1 MKNTV
6 NKYFEVKVKMQKT
19 QEDGTQKKVSEQ
31 YVIEA
36 ATFGEAERRITECLK
51 PYIEGEF
58 DVTDIKIAGYCQ
70 IISTNQDTDKFFK
83 AKVSFVT
90 LDETTGKEKKTSEL
104 YLVQSDTLESA
115 ESDVKSFMNDSNT
128 AKRRCQELRFSGA
141 IARPFLP
148 CVAHDV
154 MRAGRLPT

>member
-31 YVIEA
+31 YVVEA

-58 DVTDIKIAGYCQ
+58 DVTDIKIAGYVH
-70 IISTNQDTDKFFK
+70 IVNSDENADKYIK
-83 AKVSFVT
+83 AKVTFVA

-104 YLVQSDTLESA
+104 YLVQSETLESA
-115 ESDVKSFMNDSNT
+115 ESDVKTFLNDGNT
-128 AKRRCQELRFSGA
+128 TISSISETVIL
-141 IARPFLP
+141 
-148 CVAHDV
+148 DV
-154 MRAGRLPT
+154 FTLD

>member
-1 MKNTV
+1 MKNTI

-31 YVIEA
+31 YVVEA

-58 DVTDIKIAGYCQ
+58 NVTDIKIAGYCQ
-70 IISTNQDTDKFFK
+70 IVNGDENADKFFK
-83 AKVSFVT
+83 AKVTFVT

-104 YLVQSDTLESA
+104 YLVQSETLESA
-115 ESDVKSFMNDSNT
+115 ESDVKNYLNDGNT
-128 AKRRCQELRFSGA
+128 TISSIAETA
-141 IARPFLP
+141 IL
-148 CVAHDV
+148 DV
-154 MRAGRLPT
+154 FTLD

>member
-31 YVIEA
+31 YVVEA

-58 DVTDIKIAGYCQ
+58 DVTDIKIAGYVQ
-70 IISTNQDTDKFFK
+70 IVGGDDNADKYFK
-83 AKVSFVT
+83 AKVSFLT

-104 YLVQSDTLESA
+104 YLVQSETLESA
-115 ESDVKSFMNDSNT
+115 ESDVSHYLNDGNT
-128 AKRRCQELRFSGA
+128 TISSISETVILDIFT
-141 IARPFLP
+141 LN
-148 CVAHDV
+148 
-154 MRAGRLPT
+154 

>member
-31 YVIEA
+31 YVVEA

-58 DVTDIKIAGYCQ
+58 DVTDIKIAGYVQ
-70 IISTNQDTDKFFK
+70 IVNGDENADKYFK
-83 AKVSFVT
+83 AKVAFVA

-104 YLVQSDTLESA
+104 YLVQSETLESA
-115 ESDVKSFMNDSNT
+115 ESDVKTFLNDGNT
-128 AKRRCQELRFSGA
+128 TISSISETA
-141 IARPFLP
+141 IL
-148 CVAHDV
+148 DV
-154 MRAGRLPT
+154 FTLN

>member
-19 QEDGTQKKVSEQ
+19 REDGTQKKLSEQ
-31 YVIEA
+31 YVVEA

-58 DVTDIKIAGYCQ
+58 DVTDIKIAGYVQ
-70 IISTNQDTDKFFK
+70 IVNGDENADKYFK
-83 AKVSFVT
+83 AKVSFLT

-104 YLVQSDTLESA
+104 YLVQSETLESA
-115 ESDVKSFMNDSNT
+115 ESDVKSFLNDGNT
-128 AKRRCQELRFSGA
+128 TISSISETA
-141 IARPFLP
+141 IL
-148 CVAHDV
+148 DV
-154 MRAGRLPT
+154 FTLD

>member
-1 MKNTV
+1 MKNAI

-31 YVIEA
+31 YVVEA

-58 DVTDIKIAGYCQ
+58 NVTDIKIAGYAQ
-70 IISTNQDTDKFFK
+70 IVGGDENADKYFK
-83 AKVSFVT
+83 AKVTFVA

-104 YLVQSDTLESA
+104 YLVQSETLESA
-115 ESDVKSFMNDSNT
+115 ESDVKNYLNDGNT
-128 AKRRCQELRFSGA
+128 TISSIAETA
-141 IARPFLP
+141 IL
-148 CVAHDV
+148 DV
-154 MRAGRLPT
+154 FTLD

>member
-1 MKNTV
+1 MKNTI

-31 YVIEA
+31 YVVEA

-58 DVTDIKIAGYCQ
+58 NVTDIKIAGYCQ
-70 IISTNQDTDKFFK
+70 IVNGDENADKFFK
-83 AKVSFVT
+83 AKVTFVA

-104 YLVQSDTLESA
+104 YLVQSKTLESA
-115 ESDVKSFMNDSNT
+115 ESDVKNYLNDGNT
-128 AKRRCQELRFSGA
+128 TISSIAETA
-141 IARPFLP
+141 IL
-148 CVAHDV
+148 DV
-154 MRAGRLPT
+154 FTLD

>member
-1 MKNTV
+1 MKNKV

-31 YVIEA
+31 YVVEA

-58 DVTDIKIAGYCQ
+58 DVTDIKIAGYVQ
-70 IISTNQDTDKFFK
+70 IINTNQDADNTNQDADKFFK

-115 ESDVKSFMNDSNT
+115 ESDVKSFLNDSNT
-128 AKRRCQELRFSGA
+128 AISSISETVIL
-141 IARPFLP
+141 
-148 CVAHDV
+148 DV
-154 MRAGRLPT
+154 FQLD

>member
-31 YVIEA
+31 YVVEA
-36 ATFGEAERRITECLK
+36 ATFGEAERRITVCLK

-58 DVTDIKIAGYCQ
+58 DVTDIKIAGYSQ
-70 IISTNQDTDKFFK
+70 IVGGDENADKYFK
-83 AKVSFVT
+83 AKVTFVA

-115 ESDVKSFMNDSNT
+115 ESDVKSFLNDGNT
-128 AKRRCQELRFSGA
+128 TISSISETVIL
-141 IARPFLP
+141 
-148 CVAHDV
+148 DV
-154 MRAGRLPT
+154 FQLD